1 VGVEERYRDW
11 RRRPRAL
18 MWTAESV
25 LALAPDP
32 ASAKAGRDLA
42 TRRKWTTLGSST
54 GADGAAVLWGACQ
67 GSGKDPYLTRVDPG
81 EPAFKCS
88 CPSRKFPCKHALGL
102 LFLFVQSPGEL
113 TAANAPDWVTAWL
126 ESRAAR
132 ATKRAEREARA
143 AEPSGEDGG
152 SADAAQREKAEKQ
165 AGARA
170 AERERRVAA
179 GVAEL
184 GLWLRDLVRQGLSAA
199 AARSASSW
207 ETMAAR
213 LVDAQA
219 PGAARLVR
227 QMATIP
233 ASGEG
238 WPDRLLDRM
247 ARLHLLLEAY
257 GRVDTLPPD
266 LAADVRSQLG
276 WTMTQE
282 ALLELDGVRDHW
294 GVVGRR
300 VTEEDR
306 LRVQRTWLWGQQT
319 QRGAL
324 VLHFAPIGV
333 ARGEGK
339 PIDPTFVP
347 GAAFD
352 GTLVFF
358 PSAAPLRAIVKERSS
373 TIPWTSERGYATVS
387 EAIAATAT
395 ADTRMPWI
403 ESHPMLLREAIPT
416 TFTSPLRVRDPA
428 GHSLPLSSR
437 FRDRWRLLAVS
448 GGAAVP
454 LFGEWDGESLT
465 PLTVWGESGAVS
477 LL

>member
-1 VGVEERYRDW
+1 
-11 RRRPRAL
+11 
-18 MWTAESV
+18 MWTAEIV

-42 TRRKWTTLGSST
+42 TPRKWTTLGM
-54 GADGAAVLWGACQ
+54 GNGPDGATVLWGACQ
-67 GSGKDPYLTRVDPG
+67 GSGKDPYLTRVDSG

-102 LFLFVQSPGEL
+102 SLLFVQSPGAF
-113 TAANAPDWVTAWL
+113 TADPPPEWVAEWL
-126 ESRAAR
+126 EGRAAR

-143 AEPSGEDGG
+143 SEPSE
-152 SADAAQREKAEKQ
+152 AQDAPVDPAQREKAAKQ
-165 AGARA
+165 AAARV

-184 GLWLRDLVRQGLSAA
+184 GLWLRDLVAQGLSAA
-199 AARSASSW
+199 AARPASSW

-233 ASGEG
+233 ATGDR

-247 ARLHLLLEAY
+247 ARLYLLLEAY
-257 GRVDTLPPD
+257 GRIDALPPD
-266 LAADVRSQLG
+266 LAADVRAQLG

-282 ALLELDGVRDHW
+282 ALLQLDGVRDRW

-306 LRVQRTWLWGQQT
+306 LRVQRTWLWGSET
-319 QRGAL
+319 GRGAL
-324 VLHFAPIGV
+324 LLHFAPITT
-333 ARGEGK
+333 ATSATAAQREAN

-347 GAAFD
+347 GTAFD
-352 GTLVFF
+352 GTVVFF
-358 PSAAPLRAIVKERSS
+358 PSAAPLRGIVKERS
-373 TIPWTSERGYATVS
+373 TTVPWTPGHGFASVS
-387 EAIAATAT
+387 EGIAAA
-395 ADTRMPWI
+395 ADADSRTPWI

-416 TFTSPLRVRDPA
+416 LTTPSRIRDAIGRSVRV
-428 GHSLPLSSR
+428 SER
-437 FRDRWRLLAVS
+437 FRDRWRLIAVS
-448 GGAAVP
+448 GGAPIP
-454 LFGEWDGESLT
+454 LFGEWDGESLM
-465 PLTVWGESGAVS
+465 PLTVWGESGAVA
-477 LL
+477 LH

>member
-1 VGVEERYRDW
+1 VGLEAGHRGW
-11 RRRPRAL
+11 RWGRHAVK
-18 MWTAESV
+18 WTTESV

-42 TRRKWTTLGSST
+42 TRRKWASLGSGQ
-54 GADGAAVLWGACQ
+54 GADDAVVLWGACQ
-67 GSGKDPYLTRVDPG
+67 GSGKDPYLTRVDTG

-102 LFLFVQSPGEL
+102 FLIFVQAPGEL
-113 TAANAPDWVTAWL
+113 AAGKPPDWVTEWV
-126 ESRAAR
+126 ESRATRAAR
-132 ATKRAEREARA
+132 RSEREARTSEVTA
-143 AEPSGEDGG
+143 AVDEPS
-152 SADAAQREKAEKQ
+152 DATQREKAAKQ
-165 AGARA
+165 TVARA
-170 AERERRVAA
+170 AERERRVET

-199 AARSASSW
+199 AARPASSW

-247 ARLHLLLEAY
+247 ARLHLLLEGY
-257 GRVDTLPPD
+257 GRIDTLPPD
-266 LAADVRSQLG
+266 LAADVRAGLG
-276 WTMTQE
+276 WTTTQE
-282 ALLELDGVRDHW
+282 ALLELDGVRDQW

-306 LRVQRTWLWGQQT
+306 LRVQRTWLWGRET
-319 QRGAL
+319 GRAAL
-324 VLHFAPIGV
+324 LLHFAPVG
-333 ARGEGK
+333 ATRTESK
-339 PIDPTFVP
+339 PIDATFVP
-347 GAAFD
+347 GTAFE

-358 PSAAPLRAIVKERSS
+358 PSAAPLRAIVKERERAV
-373 TIPWTSERGYATVS
+373 TWTTDLGYASLSDAVAAAS
-387 EAIAATAT
+387 NAEA
-395 ADTRMPWI
+395 RMPWT
-403 ESHPMLLREAIPT
+403 EQHPMLLRDALPAT
-416 TFTSPLRVRDPA
+416 ATSPWRVRDA
-428 GHSLPLSSR
+428 DGRWLRVSER

-448 GGAAVP
+448 GGAAVS
-454 LFGEWDGESLT
+454 LFGEWDGESLL
-465 PLTVWGESGAVS
+465 PLTVWGDSGAIA